1 MTTLSVYR
9 ACVSLLCLTGT
20 LLCYPAPLAAQVS
33 ESQSVAPKDQQ
44 DSKSKDAGRDQEKEA
59 KEAKRLTDVFLREQ
73 KVFIRKGEAIL
84 EFDTFYNRNNS
95 TSLLP
100 GTLIAAP
107 TTTRFIDNVFLLRYG
122 AFLDGLEFDLI
133 APVYVHAEQETD
145 LSVTTART
153 ANDGIGDIGGAVR
166 YQLWYEYEGRPAVM
180 VDAGWKSITGGK
192 NGLTGTG
199 NWNASGG
206 VTLIKTIDPVVFF
219 ARLGYT
225 HNFSE
230 PGRNLGDIVDYR
242 FGMGFSLNDRVSF
255 NVQFTGALI
264 QSSQLASAGVSGPT
278 GSGGAGPLFFDVKQ
292 TEIMNLLF
300 STTILVTNKLF
311 VEPIVGI
318 PLTDRS
324 FSIVGIRI
332 PYRF

>member
-1 MTTLSVYR
+1 MTSLRVSS
-9 ACVSLLCLTGT
+9 AFVSLLFLFGTWLGHPASLT
-20 LLCYPAPLAAQVS
+20 AQPT
-33 ESQSVAPKDQQ
+33 ESKPGSPTDQQ
-44 DSKSKDAGRDQEKEA
+44 DAKAKDAGRDQEKEA
-59 KEAKRLTDVFLREQ
+59 EEAKRLTDVFLREQ

-122 AFLDGLEFDLI
+122 ALADGLEFDLI
-133 APVYVHAEQETD
+133 APLYVHAEQETD
-145 LSVTTART
+145 LSVTTAKT
-153 ANDGIGDIGGAVR
+153 SKDGIGDIGGAVR
-166 YQLWYEYEGRPAVM
+166 YQLWYEYGGRPAVM
-180 VDAGWKSITGGK
+180 LDAGWKSITGGK

-199 NWNASGG
+199 NWDASGG
-206 VTLIKTIDPVVFF
+206 LTLIKTIDPVVFF
-219 ARLGYT
+219 ARVGYT

-255 NVQFTGALI
+255 NVQFTGAVI
-264 QSSQLASAGVSGPT
+264 QSSQLASTGVSGPT
-278 GSGGAGPLFFDVKQ
+278 GSGGSGPLFFDVKQ

-324 FSIVGIRI
+324 FAIVGIRI